1 MYIFTYIEYSK
12 HEGYPNLLPLAFG
25 MINPDSDEL
34 DATLD
39 LIKDTDRLWTAYG
52 LRSLSK
58 QSSVFKKNNNYWTNP
73 IWI

>member
-1 MYIFTYIEYSK
+1 
-12 HEGYPNLLPLAFG
+12 

-73 IWI
+73 IYILINYLILRGLKLYYKKNQKAM